1 MCYNVDDFAF
11 NIIYVRAKSTLGK
24 RIFQGVIIM
33 TREEVKKK
41 IYDKKVKKALRSYRF
56 RPFKN
61 FIFWV
66 AGVISS
72 IAVVAGAIFVGVK
85 VVPIS
90 TYTGGVENEYVS
102 EDVSSKSILD
112 ALLTFNQMDF
122 ADIPGVTDMLFNFL
136 DGADIEKFV
145 TIDREKLNDVSFDF
159 TAGDEQGFVT
169 ALLDC
174 VTLNPE
180 FLGDIGPLTVMTD
193 YQEVPSE
200 KVEEVIDAEEGIK
213 KADDGTTF
221 SANPKNYY
229 YDANESGTQGGG
241 NSPMSAQGQTTPNY
255 KRAFNNDGTWVAE
268 AKGKKLY
275 YPALKDVPIM
285 DLTGMIDEVMARVD
299 IGEVVAIAMQS
310 TDSSDKDG
318 LTSVLIESL
327 SGQTLNGLDNIASTL
342 LDGITLK
349 SIAGEQGKDL
359 LASFGTLSVFEW
371 GEKVPQEE
379 IEVNIDANG
388 NIKKV
393 IDESPEGSG
402 EPVTEKFAV
411 NPKLYYYLD
420 NGEYFKAFDEN
431 GVRVEGAEG
440 VSDFYYANLFEAPFS
455 DVLELFGDSFS
466 RVEITEI
473 FTAADLKL
481 EDGNP
486 IATIFEGMKI
496 GELGAADLASDLLS
510 KINLDAL
517 GGTEALGDFGTL
529 KIFNEWEQVKLED
542 KPVLTENKLD
552 TEKYNVNLFYY
563 VADATK
569 IKDGVYTDEAYA
581 KAFDEKGEF
590 VGNDYSATDLYYAK
604 LSVVGFSD
612 MADLIGESFS
622 RIELMGLL
630 ETFGV
635 EDLKDNKLIADLF
648 EGTTIGDLA
657 NDLSP
662 EKILDSITLE
672 SLGGAAALGDFG
684 SLDIFSKWQ
693 EVKAEDK
700 PEIDGAY
707 KLDTKKYNVNLFYY
721 IADATKIKDGVY
733 TDEAYAKAF
742 DENGEFVG
750 NDYAATT
757 LYYAKLSAVG
767 FGDMTELIGESFSR
781 IELMSLLKTFGVE
794 NLEDNKLIA
803 DLFEGTTIG
812 DLANSL
818 SPEKILDSITLESL
832 GGAAALG
839 DFGSLKMFSQWEI
852 VKQED
857 MPISEGMTS
866 INIEKYNPKLYYF
879 LANNTDVDDKGHLKD
894 TAYARAFNDDGTIAD
909 ARVSANTTLYYA
921 KLSAVGFG
929 DMTDLIGE
937 SFNRIPVRELIDSMS
952 DTPISADDLIG
963 KILGDKS
970 ISEIGKIGTAED
982 PIYLSWVIPFNDG
995 TTDNSETYRLI
1006 LQAIGNDVTDAN
1018 LETLAN
1024 KLTITDLS
1032 GNFDFDKVKLTS
1044 VLDYAGNETLYRILL
1059 EATAKDGEIIT
1070 DANVADKANAF
1081 TIASLSSGFDINK
1094 IKLSTVM
1101 TTVDDDMKE
1110 LLVQLFPAAGSYEN
1124 ITIASLSGSMS
1135 FDGVKLTTVLPYIE
1149 YKADGVTIEKDNS
1162 QLYNI
1167 LLQATGKTANEQNA
1181 KEFKIADLSGGFD
1194 MNKINLSTVLGD
1206 SVDEDMKTLLEQLFN
1221 DTYSNLTVGK
1231 LGGSMSFDG
1240 IKLTTVLPYIEYKAD
1255 GVTIEKDNSQ
1265 LYNILLQATGKT
1277 ANEQNAKEF
1286 KIADLNG
1293 GFDMNKINLSTVLG
1307 DSVDED
1313 MQDLLEQLFG
1323 GSYSQFTVATLG
1335 GEISFDNVKLGKFV
1349 DESTR
1354 ELIADAINVKRE
1366 AQLEDGQTLVK
1377 VNADLTVSQMKEF
1390 DSKYIRLAKVM
1401 GSNVDEDMKSL
1412 LTQITGVE
1420 FDKITVSSLSGEMSF
1435 SGVYL
1440 NTVLPY
1446 SANKNIFNIL
1456 LEAAGKDAN
1465 ETNAK
1470 NFTIGEISGSGFSIN
1485 NVKLETVLTKGEDN
1499 AKLFEILEST
1509 VDKGAD
1515 GVLNLGDLSKFNLN
1529 NLRLTTVITP
1539 TQSNETLFNI
1549 LREATGAENNDEI
1562 YVSALNSFS
1571 FSGVRLGTV
1580 LTEPTG
1586 NDMLEALR
1594 KDDSVT
1600 LSNIGSKLNNL
1611 SLYEVYGKNCFV
1623 HMSAGAD
1630 QIALDSPKF
1639 KALYDGEKIIGFEH
1653 DESVSGDDAWYLH
1666 KDDGIWLLLC
1676 FKGESFKET
1685 FLGDNPLTPG
1695 VVETD
1700 YWMDTDGRPEKYMI
1714 SSLTLGALQTDAS
1727 AVSNAILGATIRQL
1741 VDAGMLESTNTK
1753 IYPLTMQGVI
1763 DNMK

>member
-1 MCYNVDDFAF
+1 
-11 NIIYVRAKSTLGK
+11 
-24 RIFQGVIIM
+24 M

-66 AGVISS
+66 AGVCSS
-72 IAVVAGAIFVGVK
+72 IAVVAGAVFVGVK

-90 TYTGGVENEYVS
+90 TYTGGIENEYVS
-102 EDVSSKSILD
+102 EEVSSKSILD

-122 ADIPGVTDMLFNFL
+122 ADIPGVTNMFFNFL
-136 DGADIEKFV
+136 DGADIEKFI
-145 TIDREKLNDVSFDF
+145 TIDREKLNGVSFDF
-159 TAGDEQGFVT
+159 TAGDEQGFIT

-180 FLGDIGPLTVMTD
+180 FLGDMGPLTVMTD
-193 YQEVPSE
+193 YQEVPGE
-200 KVEEVIDAEEGIK
+200 KVEEVIDAEQGIK
-213 KADDGTTF
+213 KTDDGNGGTTF

-229 YDANESGTQGGG
+229 YDANEGGAQGGG

-310 TDSSDKDG
+310 TDGSDKDG

-359 LASFGTLSVFEW
+359 LASFGNLSVFEW
-371 GEKVPQEE
+371 GIKVPQEE
-379 IEVNIDANG
+379 IEQNIGADG

-393 IDESPEGSG
+393 AVESPEGSG
-402 EPVTEKFAV
+402 EPATEGFAV
-411 NPKLYYYLD
+411 SPKLYYYLD
-420 NGEYFKAFDEN
+420 NGEYLKAFDKD
-431 GVRVEGAEG
+431 GVRVEDAEG

-455 DVLELFGDSFS
+455 DVLDLFGDSFS
-466 RVEITEI
+466 RMEITEI

-496 GELGAADLASDLLS
+496 GDLGAADLAGDLLS

-563 VADATK
+563 IADATK
-569 IKDGVYTDEAYA
+569 VEGGVYTDEAYA
-581 KAFDEKGEF
+581 KAFDENGEF
-590 VGNDYSATDLYYAK
+590 VGSDYATTTLYYAK
-604 LSVVGFSD
+604 LSAVGFSD

-635 EDLKDNKLIADLF
+635 ENLKDNKLITELF

-662 EKILDSITLE
+662 DKILDSITLE
-672 SLGGAAALGDFG
+672 TLGGAAALGDFG

-693 EVKAEDK
+693 EVKAEDR

-707 KLDTKKYNVNLFYY
+707 KLDVEKYNVNLFYY
-721 IADATKIKDGVY
+721 IADATKIEGGVY

-742 DENGEFVG
+742 DEDGEFVG
-750 NDYAATT
+750 NDYATTT

-818 SPEKILDSITLESL
+818 SPDKILDSITLESL

-866 INIEKYNPKLYYF
+866 IDIEKHNPKLYYF
-879 LANNTDVDDKGHLKD
+879 LANNTDVDGEGHLKD

-937 SFNRIPVRELIDSMS
+937 SFNRISVRELIDSMS
-952 DTPISADDLIG
+952 DTPINADDLIG

-982 PIYLSWVIPFNDG
+982 PIYLSWVIPFKDG
-995 TTDNSETYRLI
+995 STDNSETYRLI
-1006 LQAIGNDVTDAN
+1006 LQAIGRDVNDAN
-1018 LETLAN
+1018 LEDLAN

-1032 GNFDFDKVKLTS
+1032 GNFDFNKVKLNS
-1044 VLDYAGNETLYRILL
+1044 VLDYEGNETLYRILL

-1070 DANVADKANAF
+1070 DTNVAEKANAF
-1081 TIASLSSGFDINK
+1081 TIESLSSGFDINK
-1094 IKLSTVM
+1094 IKLSSVM

-1167 LLQATGKTANEQNA
+1167 LLE
-1181 KEFKIADLSGGFD
+1181 
-1194 MNKINLSTVLGD
+1194 
-1206 SVDEDMKTLLEQLFN
+1206 
-1221 DTYSNLTVGK
+1221 
-1231 LGGSMSFDG
+1231 
-1240 IKLTTVLPYIEYKAD
+1240 
-1255 GVTIEKDNSQ
+1255 
-1265 LYNILLQATGKT
+1265 ATGKT

-1323 GSYSQFTVATLG
+1323 GSYSQFTVETLG

-1366 AQLEDGQTLVK
+1366 AQLEPGQTLVK

-1412 LTQITGVE
+1412 LTQITGVD
-1420 FDKITVSSLSGEMSF
+1420 FDKITVSSLSGDMSF
-1435 SGVYL
+1435 EGVYL

-1446 SANKNIFNIL
+1446 NANKNIFNIL
-1456 LEAAGKDAN
+1456 LEAAGKEAN
-1465 ETNAK
+1465 ETDAK
-1470 NFTIGEISGSGFSIN
+1470 NFIIGDISKSDFSIN

-1509 VDKGAD
+1509 VDKGTD
-1515 GVLNLGDLSKFNLN
+1515 GVLNLGDLSKFNLD
-1529 NLRLTTVITP
+1529 NLKLTTVITP
-1539 TQSNETLFNI
+1539 TTSNATLFNI

-1571 FSGVRLGTV
+1571 FSDVKLGTV

-1586 NDMLEALR
+1586 NEMLDALR

-1630 QIALDSPKF
+1630 QIAPDSPKF

-1653 DESVSGDDAWYLH
+1653 DESVSSDDAWYLH

-1676 FKGESFKET
+1676 FKGENFKET
-1685 FLGDNPLTPG
+1685 FLGDNPLTTD
-1695 VVETD
+1695 VYETD

-1714 SSLTLGALQTDAS
+1714 STLTLGALQTDAS